1 MDLIP
6 GGETETSHAV
16 EKLSLRAATAET
28 CMLWSLCAT
37 TRQPV
42 CHSARSHM
50 TR

>member
-6 GGETETSHAV
+6 GGETETPHAV

-28 CMLWSLCAT
+28 CMLWSLGAT
-37 TRQPV
+37 TRESV
-42 CHSARSHM
+42 HHSARSQM

>member
-6 GGETETSHAV
+6 GGETETPHAA
-16 EKLSLRAATAET
+16 EKLSLCAVTAET
-28 CMLWSLCAT
+28 CMLWSLWAT
-37 TRQPV
+37 TRESV